1 MKTVAAGVV
10 GWFIGGK
17 IHSKRAVKKANN
29 KSYKQHK
36 ELYLKYLQ
44 DVGALQNQIA
54 ELEAYIRTATKQ
66 QLADEFM
73 EADLDNDRKVTRYEF
88 EMHKKKY
95 LAKHPEAAGT
105 FPKFEDFDPD
115 ANGMITMGEHEQY
128 YIDRGML

>member
-1 MKTVAAGVV
+1 VKTAAVGAI
-10 GWFIGGK
+10 GWFLGGK
-17 IHSKRAVKKANN
+17 IHSKRAVKKANA

-36 ELYLKYLQ
+36 DLYLKYLQ
-44 DVGALQNQIA
+44 DVGTLQQQVA
-54 ELEAYIRTATKQ
+54 ELQAYITSATKQ

-95 LAKHPEAAGT
+95 LEKHPEAAAS
-105 FPKFEDFDPD
+105 FPRFEDFDPD
-115 ANGMITMGEHEQY
+115 ADGRITMSEHEQY